1 MKRSSAVKLGI
12 TAALAATLLAC
23 GLGDDDDDCDDDDE
37 SLRQIRI
44 VHTSSVRADLPQ
56 THVSG
61 ALPASGGFGTHLA
74 DCGG

>member
-23 GLGDDDDDCDDDDE
+23 GLGDDDDCDDDDD

-44 VHTSSVRADLPQ
+44 VHTSSVRKDIPV
-56 THVSG
+56 HVSG

>member
-1 MKRSSAVKLGI
+1 MGVTL
-12 TAALAATLLAC
+12 ALAATLLAC
-23 GLGDDDDDCDDDDE
+23 GLSDDDDDCDDDDE

-44 VHTSSVRADLPQ
+44 VHASSVRKDIPV
-56 THVSG
+56 HVSG